1 MSSMID
7 QTSMIIPQVNGDSD
21 CGWNS
26 HANKKDVMNE
36 PFMPDFEPTDY
47 KSVRTFL
54 ARVDILLF
62 GPSNFSW
69 DIVKVLLR
77 KALKRTPVGGTWW
90 TMEGENC
97 KSIKD
102 FRTKFVQY
110 FDNKQIED
118 RVSLDL
124 VKLSPK
130 TMKLNDIMDYLEE
143 YAEIALFSRRA
154 FDFHRAIIFSKL
166 IQFDGI
172 EKLIHCSAKITNMYQ
187 LVKEVS
193 KLEEEKTLH
202 GLPHENSKTYI
213 SDGSTIVPGISR
225 SNGSAGDQSSLKS
238 TTNLSSSTNSDSLT
252 KKYNINTSVLHDSST
267 TTTPASSRYSL
278 SDNEKPEQPPPQ
290 NSIAR
295 KRTMGIPLK
304 LSKLFP
310 VFSLFSQ
317 ISIDRDFPLLKGRH
331 GDPVWVNV
339 CLRSE
344 SNSNFISTD
353 LVKKYDLVQKATGY
367 LMQLSD
373 NYCPVQQDYLP
384 EQSILECVTQI
395 TLSIPCKD
403 GKWFNFAAELYV
415 ANFLP
420 SGITLGQPW
429 FDRFSALIDPSKDTC
444 TIEDYTFQPNYRDP
458 SKACKKKKKLKSN

>member
-1 MSSMID
+1 MVDRRSLVVPS
-7 QTSMIIPQVNGDSD
+7 TNGHGDTD
-21 CGWNS
+21 HCWNS
-26 HANKKDVMNE
+26 GSDKNDGIKE

-77 KALKRTPVGGTWW
+77 KALKRTPIGSTWW
-90 TMEGENC
+90 DIEGENC
-97 KSIKD
+97 KDIKD

-130 TMKLNDIMDYLEE
+130 SMKVNDIMYYLED

-154 FDFHRAIIFSKL
+154 FDFHRAVIFSKL
-166 IQFDGI
+166 IQYDGI
-172 EKLIHCSAKITNMYQ
+172 EKLIHRSANITNMYQ

-193 KLEEEKTLH
+193 KLEEDQNLH
-202 GLPHENSKTYI
+202 GSPHENSKTYI
-213 SDGSTIVPGISR
+213 SDESTIVPGITR
-225 SNGSAGDQSSLKS
+225 SNGSGGDQSSLKS

-252 KKYNINTSVLHDSST
+252 RKYNINTSVLHSCSTST
-267 TTTPASSRYSL
+267 TPVSSKYSL
-278 SDNEKPEQPPPQ
+278 SDNENPEQPKPQ
-290 NSIAR
+290 SSIAR

-317 ISIDRDFPLLKGRH
+317 ISIDRDFPVLKDRH

-353 LVKKYDLVQKATGY
+353 LVKKYDLIEKTTGY
-367 LMQLSD
+367 LMKLPD
-373 NYCPVQQDYLP
+373 NYCPLQQDYLP
-384 EQSILECVTQI
+384 EQSVLECVTQV
-395 TLSIPCKD
+395 TLNIPCKD
-403 GKWFNFAAELYV
+403 GKWFNFTTELYV

-429 FDRFSALIDPSKDTC
+429 FDRFSPRIDSSKDTC
-444 TIEDYTFQPNYRDP
+444 TIDDCTFQPNYRDP
-458 SKACKKKKKLKSN
+458 VKASKKKKKVKN